1 MPASIP
7 VVHSALGYFNARFG
21 DLGWPGID
29 RLIAD
34 NEPSPQAAADLLR
47 AAPASEQGWNRLD
60 LFGPEIAA
68 EYWSRVTPGDLGHP
82 DELEQLLNLSR
93 LLRTAGRLELV
104 AHVLTTPSQDHSA
117 ELAYAEEAAEFLA
130 QRVRHPDVGGVGSG
144 VMQRWELASLFEVL
158 DKHREQLGVRRVAL
172 LEWQYYPL
180 LEYESGFIA
189 PNLYREMARDPD
201 FFAQLVEWAFKPA
214 SADLSENVSVD
225 EKQQQL
231 ANNAW
236 QVLRTWPPGRFV
248 PRITSEPAAADGEA
262 VAGRREFVAEASLN
276 SWVERARIRLTETG
290 RADIGDQQ
298 IGAALAATPA
308 DPNGDWPGIAM
319 RDLLERLQSP
329 DIDNGISMTL
339 YNRRCV
345 TARGITEG
353 GTQERELAEDYRARG
368 RKCQEW
374 PRTAAIFA
382 GLARG
387 YEREAEVEDRAAEA
401 HRRGLPL

>member
-201 FFAQLVEWAFKPA
+201 
-214 SADLSENVSVD
+214 
-225 EKQQQL
+225 
-231 ANNAW
+231 
-236 QVLRTWPPGRFV
+236 
-248 PRITSEPAAADGEA
+248 AADGEA